1 MGLIDR
7 YILRSVSVPLILS
20 LCVAGMLLLLEQ
32 MLRLF
37 DFVLAEQGPIDVVW
51 RMLANLLPHY
61 LSLALPLG
69 GFLGIMLA
77 FRSLSLSS
85 ELDALSSSG
94 TSFGRLMR
102 PIYVLVIGL
111 MFLDFLLVGYI
122 QPYAG
127 YQYRQ
132 IKFDVT
138 SGALGIKIPQGEFVE
153 ISDKATIRLGA
164 INPETK
170 RAEDIFLETEDDNGV
185 RTIITAGA
193 GSILTNAEV
202 THLLLQLER
211 GRQLFIGPSAKK
223 VETLDFASF
232 DIEIVLP
239 VIEAFRARGGD
250 ADETTF
256 SELLTFVRDPASRNM
271 PEWNKYNASFH
282 WRLIHPLTFLIM
294 PILAVAMGVT
304 GRRRASNLKP
314 IVGIAVLIVYH
325 EFLEEW
331 GQVVAAKGEMSPWI
345 SMWGLLIIFFT
356 VSTSLYIGSID
367 KARTAKVMARRGT
380 EPIRISAEGALAAE
394 TPPQAV
400 AHPPPNT
407 PLQPRSDAP

>member
-1 MGLIDR
+1 M
-7 YILRSVSVPLILS
+7 
-20 LCVAGMLLLLEQ
+20 
-32 MLRLF
+32 
-37 DFVLAEQGPIDVVW
+37 
-51 RMLANLLPHY
+51 
-61 LSLALPLG
+61 
-69 GFLGIMLA
+69 
-77 FRSLSLSS
+77 
-85 ELDALSSSG
+85 
-94 TSFGRLMR
+94 
-102 PIYVLVIGL
+102 
-111 MFLDFLLVGYI
+111 
-122 QPYAG
+122 
-127 YQYRQ
+127 
-132 IKFDVT
+132 
-138 SGALGIKIPQGEFVE
+138 
-153 ISDKATIRLGA
+153 
-164 INPETK
+164 
-170 RAEDIFLETEDDNGV
+170 
-185 RTIITAGA
+185 
-193 GSILTNAEV
+193 TNAEV

-380 EPIRISAEGALAAE
+380 EPIRISAEGALTAE
-394 TPPQAV
+394 APPQAV
-400 AHPPPNT
+400 AHPTPNT